1 MDAQPEFLLEVLRQL
16 GGVQRRVGLERMFE
30 SIDDLL
36 RELVRPLRPR
46 SLRDQARQPL
56 RLEDGL
62 GLIKRRPREAEVG
75 GCLSDRLAI
84 LADPPQQ
91 LVLDLDQVAGV
102 EEDIPGGEG
111 RVAHRLRWGVERV
124 LAAPGGGLLGAGR
137 WSPRGPSV
145 LRSVQYAEVCAIV

>member
-1 MDAQPEFLLEVLRQL
+1 MDPQPELLLEPLRQL
-16 GGVQRRVGLERMFE
+16 GGVQRRVGLARLFK

-36 RELVRPLRPR
+36 GELVRPLWPR

-84 LADPPQQ
+84 LVDPSQH
-91 LVLDLDQVAGV
+91 LVLDLDQVTGV
-102 EEDIPGGEG
+102 EEVIAGGEG
-111 RVAHRLRWGVERV
+111 RVAYRPRSRIESVM
-124 LAAPGGGLLGAGR
+124 AAQRGGLL
-137 WSPRGPSV
+137 
-145 LRSVQYAEVCAIV
+145 